1 MASNDAPPPKVSKEL
16 AHAAEDDWKRSVR
29 DAAKHRAVAQMENY
43 DGFKNMVSVA
53 HLRPWHA
60 ENLKDHS
67 GPAPPAFAFAADGT
81 RAGPSR
87 NPGSGSGVAGSLGK
101 PRDANGGTFVPPANS
116 MQFDKTWRR
125 ACVSGAARWRYLGVM
140 RDEDIDKVFAVDI
153 TGATLGEIAEALA
166 EGFERVVAD
175 AREKESH
182 PSAATRPGADASES
196 PPLISGA
203 ASPSLSL
210 ARWRRLSSAR
220 WTACG
225 ARGAS
230 TSRGGS
236 SRERR
241 RRRWRPCSTRSTS
254 ASATTSPRRAPR
266 RSAKP
271 SASSRANNEPPVAP
285 EDETRSKQQSA
296 VSFFFVPLAT

>member
-175 AREKESH
+175 AREKESP

-196 PPLISGA
+196 PRNHQWRGVAESEPRAVAKAVVGALDRVRRAGRFDLARRLISGKA
-203 ASPSLSL
+203 KKAL
-210 ARWRRLSSAR
+210 ATLFDALDERLR
-220 WTACG
+220 DD
-225 ARGAS
+225 
-230 TSRGGS
+230 
-236 SRERR
+236 E
-241 RRRWRPCSTRSTS
+241 
-254 ASATTSPRRAPR
+254 SATRAEALR
-266 RSAKP
+266 EAFGVV
-271 SASSRANNEPPVAP
+271 AS
-285 EDETRSKQQSA
+285 
-296 VSFFFVPLAT
+296 

>member
-16 AHAAEDDWKRSVR
+16 EHAAEDDWKRSVR

-43 DGFKNMVSVA
+43 EGFKNMVSVA

-87 NPGSGSGVAGSLGK
+87 NPGSLGR
-101 PRDANGGTFVPPANS
+101 PRDARVTSFAPPENS

-125 ACVSGAARWRYLGVM
+125 ECVGNAARWRYLGTM
-140 RDEDIDKVFAVDI
+140 RDEDFAKVFAVDI

-196 PPLISGA
+196 PRNHQWRGVAESEPRAVAKAVVGALDRVRRAGRFDLARRLISGKA
-203 ASPSLSL
+203 KKAL
-210 ARWRRLSSAR
+210 ATLFDALDERLR
-220 WTACG
+220 DD
-225 ARGAS
+225 
-230 TSRGGS
+230 
-236 SRERR
+236 E
-241 RRRWRPCSTRSTS
+241 
-254 ASATTSPRRAPR
+254 SATRAEALR
-266 RSAKP
+266 EAFGVV
-271 SASSRANNEPPVAP
+271 AS
-285 EDETRSKQQSA
+285 
-296 VSFFFVPLAT
+296 